1 MRTRRY
7 TPPNFVSALR
17 PSSSLGWSFRAL
29 LLIALVVAP
38 ATALLLHAQTKDQS
52 AKPPLTFDEFFSY
65 TEVRGLTLAPDG
77 SAAVLGTER
86 ADWKQERFRQDLW
99 LWRAADYSVTPF
111 TNSGH
116 DHNAQFSPDGQYV
129 AFLSDRPL
137 IDEKTSSADAPDPT
151 TRVWLIPVH
160 GGGAFPL
167 YRAPLDAHAFTW
179 SADGKSIFFATEQP
193 LSPEAKTAEK
203 KAWKDTVRWR
213 EQRRGDVVLRIA
225 VTDALPNTRPLLANT
240 AQETKS
246 SPLPAHAAIVT
257 RCALAITEMT
267 ASPDG
272 KQLAFESG
280 PVLAREETPADYE
293 VFLASANAA
302 NETPARQL
310 THNQA
315 LERELRWS
323 GDSKTLYLGVFA
335 ASGSLEGPY
344 EDIQGRLYAL
354 DPATG
359 KPTRLGSNFAGS
371 WERYAVAA
379 DGGLVALGLK
389 GTETQAYKIQGA
401 SAEKIAGVPGSYA
414 NVVTATHSPKLL
426 LLHSAVDEPGEV
438 YIADDAAHLASARP
452 ITHFNQL
459 FTERA
464 LPQWTTYQWKADD
477 GATIEGMLL
486 YPPGKFGQK
495 HLRMFTLIHGGPADA
510 DGNRFG
516 ADWYDWA
523 LLAATNNWLVF
534 RPNYRGSSGY
544 GDKFMLQISPEIV
557 SRPGKDILAGVDK
570 LVADGI
576 ADPDHLAVG
585 GYSYGGYMTDWLIT
599 QTTRFRSAVSG
610 AGAIENAVNW
620 GNDDMSYD
628 DAWMLGGTPWQQPAR
643 YQSEAALFIFDKVK
657 TPVHDVIGGADI
669 RVAAS
674 QGYLFER
681 ALETENI
688 PHQFLVFP
696 GEGHGLGN
704 DPWHGYVKVR
714 EELKWLEKYDAA
726 GK

>member
-1 MRTRRY
+1 MAQ
-7 TPPNFVSALR
+7 SQAGKR
-17 PSSSLGWSFRAL
+17 PSR
-29 LLIALVVAP
+29 
-38 ATALLLHAQTKDQS
+38 
-52 AKPPLTFDEFFSY
+52 PPITLDEFFSY
-65 TEVRGLTLAPDG
+65 TDVRGLSLAPDG
-77 SAAVLGTER
+77 SAAVIGTER
-86 ADWKQERFRQDLW
+86 ADWKQDRYRQDLW
-99 LWRAADYSVTPF
+99 LWRAADNSLAPLTS
-111 TNSGH
+111 SGH
-116 DHNAQFSPDGQYV
+116 DHGPQFSPDGKYV
-129 AFLSDRPL
+129 AFYSDRPL
-137 IDEKTSSADAPDPT
+137 MDEMAPKAPGKDADTAA
-151 TRVWLIPVH
+151 TRVWLIPVD

-179 SADGKSIFFATEQP
+179 SADGGSLFVAVERP
-193 LSPEAKTAEK
+193 LTQKEK
-203 KAWKDTVRWR
+203 DAREKAWKDTIQWR
-213 EQRRGDVVLRIA
+213 DQHRGDLVLRIRVADA
-225 VTDALPNTRPLLANT
+225 VPNTRPLLASA
-240 AQETKS
+240 AQGTKT
-246 SPLPAHAAIVT
+246 SPLPTHAAIVT
-257 RCALAITEMT
+257 RCALAITEVT

-293 VFLASANAA
+293 VFLASADAA
-302 NETPARQL
+302 TETPARQI

-323 GDSKTLYLGVFA
+323 KDSTTLYLGVFA

-354 DPATG
+354 DLATG
-359 KPTRLGSNFAGS
+359 RPARLGSNFDGS
-371 WERYAVAA
+371 WERYAVTA

-389 GTETQAYKIQGA
+389 GTETQVYTVHGA
-401 SAEKIAGVPGSYA
+401 ASEKATGVHGTYQSI
-414 NVVTATHSPKLL
+414 VTATHSPKLL
-426 LLHSAVDEPGEV
+426 FVHSAVDAPGEV

-459 FTERA
+459 FAERA
-464 LPQWTTYQWKADD
+464 LPEWKTYQWKAED

-495 HLRMFTLIHGGPADA
+495 HLRMLTLIHGGPADA
-510 DGNRFG
+510 DGDRFG

-610 AGAIENAVNW
+610 AGAIENAANW

-643 YQSEAALFIFDKVK
+643 YQSEAALFIFNKVK

-681 ALETENI
+681 ALETMNV
-688 PHQFLVFP
+688 PHRFLVFP

-704 DPWHGYVKVR
+704 NPWHGYVKVR
-714 EELKWLEKYDAA
+714 EELKWLEKYDAS
-726 GK
+726 KQ